1 MGGSSFPWPPKMH
14 AEYLGANW
22 IPKILNPV
30 TLARSWTLNSRH
42 YLLVLKYISFIKYLF
57 LSNYI
62 SAWYY
67 RGICF
72 YTIITKR
79 GLCSLLTSSQCPNVW
94 ITLPMD
100 RAIKCI
106 LPHKKEGVW
115 SRSCKLT
122 EISLQKMWFST
133 GRLCHQDGSWKFL
146 YQPFPNLLTNISA
159 IKVINSHNT
168 FHRRK

>member
-1 MGGSSFPWPPKMH
+1 MARKAYWENASKSLSVIKENEWQFLSLTPKN
-14 AEYLGANW
+14 AYRIFRLLTESQRFWTL
-22 IPKILNPV
+22 V
-30 TLARSWTLNSRH
+30 TLARSGTLNSKH
-42 YLLVLKYISFIKYLF
+42 YFLVLKYISFIKNLF

-106 LPHKKEGVW
+106 LPHNKEGVW
-115 SRSCKLT
+115 SISCK
-122 EISLQKMWFST
+122 
-133 GRLCHQDGSWKFL
+133 
-146 YQPFPNLLTNISA
+146 
-159 IKVINSHNT
+159 
-168 FHRRK
+168 